1 MISMENKFAI
11 LGHSIRML
19 FSEIIIQKVFH
30 RRNPFMRTPKLQT
43 SSQVIH
49 AEMILA

>member
-1 MISMENKFAI
+1 MISMENKFAN

-19 FSEIIIQKVFH
+19 FSEIIQKVFH
-30 RRNPFMRTPKLQT
+30 RRDPFMRTPKLQT